1 MCVRT
6 RMRARARVHTCWG
19 RECPAVWKG
28 LCRLESL
35 SLPGK
40 CGSGCTSSTKSL
52 QRFVTRPITFPSVPQ
67 DSQATLYLE
76 GKTEMSSPIG
86 AVTCPQ
92 LGNVPPPLHPCLSSL
107 GGAILLAP
115 CSPSGDID
123 GPPVLVMGPALVA
136 GMTHRSRPAASKWEK
151 CPRGLT
157 PRGARH
163 EWGGQCGGGGAAS
176 WSVVSGQP

>member
-1 MCVRT
+1 MCVCVRT

-107 GGAILLAP
+107 GGAHPLGTLQPIWRHLWATCTCDGP
-115 CSPSGDID
+115 SVGGGDDAQVKTSCFQMGEVPQRTDPSGCT
-123 GPPVLVMGPALVA
+123 A
-136 GMTHRSRPAASKWEK
+136 
-151 CPRGLT
+151 
-157 PRGARH
+157 
-163 EWGGQCGGGGAAS
+163 
-176 WSVVSGQP
+176 